1 MNVVVIGGVAAGTK
15 TAAKLL
21 RQDRSAKVTVYTKS
35 KEISYAGCGL
45 PYYVGGSIESSEALI
60 VNTPAKYAGLTG
72 AAVRTEMEAIALDA
86 SAKTVTFA
94 NGEVVSYDRLV
105 IATGAAPIVPDVPGV
120 RLPGVFT
127 MRTPDDAIGLR
138 AYVDGNNCR
147 SAVVVGAGFIGLE
160 VAENLVAKG
169 LKVTVVD
176 MAHQVLHNLFDSE
189 LTDYIRRQLQKKGIR
204 IVTGAAFTQV
214 LGTEKAAGVAT
225 DVGHF
230 EGEAVVLAIGVRPA
244 TDWLVGCGLEMN
256 RGTVVVDQYQRTNL
270 PDVYAVGD
278 CAQVFNRLTGKGQWS
293 AMGSTANITG
303 RLLAKNLTGMEAPYG
318 GCMGTGVVKLAEGLN
333 AGRTGLT
340 EAQAKEA
347 GYDVITATCVTDD
360 KAHYY
365 HDAASFITKL
375 IADKVTHRLLGIQ
388 VLGAGAVD
396 KMVDMA
402 VTGIAMGAKVED
414 FDTLDLAYA
423 PPFSTAIHP
432 FVQACYILENKMSGT
447 YESMTP
453 AQYLATKGKGYQVI
467 DASPEPSI
475 PGARWVDLAKVT
487 GPIDGIP
494 LDEKLL
500 LVCARGKRGYFLQ
513 NRLKAFGYTNT
524 LALEGGLTVNQVQVS
539 FEGVA
544 LPPEEIK
551 RVKGL
556 GCLQDKR
563 YPDVFNVRVI
573 TRNGK
578 ITSEE
583 HRAIAEAA
591 DRFGSGAVA
600 MTTRLTLEI
609 QGVRHAN
616 IQPLIDFLGE
626 HNLSTGGTGSLV
638 RPVVSCKGTT
648 CQYGLADT
656 YGLSEKIH
664 EKFYVG
670 YHGVT
675 LPHKFKI
682 CVGGCPNNCAKPS
695 LNDLGIIGQK
705 VPMIDHAKCR
715 GCNKCQVVENCPIKI
730 AQVVDG
736 KIRVDDDAC
745 NNCGRCAGKCPFGA
759 FEEYQY
765 GFKVYIG
772 GRWGKKVAHGQPLT
786 KIFTTEEEVLDV
798 VEKAILLFR
807 DEGISGERF
816 ADTLNRLGFDYV
828 NEKLTTGTIDKAAI
842 LNKTVKGGATC

>member
-15 TAAKLL
+15 TAAKLM

-35 KEISYAGCGL
+35 KDISYAGCGL
-45 PYYVGGSIESSEALI
+45 PYYVGGSIESRDELI
-60 VNTPAKYAGLTG
+60 VNTPAKYTGLTG
-72 AAVRTEMEAIALDA
+72 VEVKTEMEAVGVDA
-86 SAKTVTFA
+86 AAKTVTFA
-94 NGEVVSYDRLV
+94 NGEVVSYDKLV
-105 IATGAAPIVPDVPGV
+105 IATGAAPFVPNVAGTN
-120 RLPGVFT
+120 LPGVFT

-138 AYVDGNNCR
+138 AYVDENKCR
-147 SAVVVGAGFIGLE
+147 NAVIVGGGFIGLE
-160 VAENLVAKG
+160 IAENLLAKG

-176 MAHQVLHNLFDSE
+176 MASQVMPNLFDAE
-189 LTDYIRRQLQKKGIR
+189 VADYIRKQLQAKGIR
-204 IVTGAAFTQV
+204 VVTGAGLTEI
-214 LGTEKAAGVAT
+214 LGSDKATGIRT
-225 DVGHF
+225 SVGNF
-230 EGEAVVLAIGVRPA
+230 DGEAVVLAIGVRPA
-244 TDWLVGCGLEMN
+244 TAWLADSGIELN
-256 RGTVVVDQYQRTNL
+256 RGTVVVDKFQRTNL
-270 PDVYAVGD
+270 NDVYAVGD

-303 RLLAKNLTGMEAPYG
+303 RLLAKNLTGEAVSYG
-318 GCMGTGVVKLAEGLN
+318 GCLGTGVVKLAEGLN

-347 GYDVITATCVTDD
+347 GYDVITVTCVTDD

-365 HDAASFITKL
+365 TDASTFMTKL
-375 IADKVTHRLLGIQ
+375 IADKATHKLLGIQ

-396 KMVDMA
+396 KMVDIA

-414 FDTLDLAYA
+414 FDTLDFAYA

-432 FVQACYILENKMSGT
+432 FVQACYILENKMSGEYQT
-447 YESMTP
+447 MTP
-453 AQYLATKGKGYQVI
+453 AQYAATKAKGYKVI
-467 DASPEPSI
+467 DVSPAPSI
-475 PGARWVDLAKVT
+475 PGAQWIDLAKVT
-487 GPIDGIP
+487 GPIDG
-494 LDEKLL
+494 LDLDAKLL
-500 LVCARGKRGYFLQ
+500 LVCAKGKRGYFLQ
-513 NRLKAFGYTNT
+513 NRLKAYGYTNT
-524 LALEGGLTVNQVQVS
+524 LALEGGLFANQVKIQ
-539 FEGVA
+539 FEGGV

-578 ITSEE
+578 ITSDE
-583 HRAIAEAA
+583 HRAVAEAA
-591 DRFGSGAVA
+591 EKFGSGAVA

-609 QGVRHAN
+609 QGVKHEN
-616 IQPLIDFLGE
+616 IQPLIDFLAE
-626 HNLSTGGTGSLV
+626 HGLSTGGTGSLV

-656 YGLSEKIH
+656 FGLSEKIH
-664 EKFYVG
+664 EKFYIG

-695 LNDLGIIGQK
+695 LNDLGIIGQR
-705 VPMIDHAKCR
+705 VPMVDYTKCR
-715 GCNKCQVVENCPIKI
+715 GCKKCQVVESCPIKI

-736 KIRVDDDAC
+736 KISIDPNAC

-786 KIFTTEEEVLDV
+786 KIFTSEEEVMDV

-816 ADTLNRLGFDYV
+816 ADTVNRLGFDYV
-828 NEKLTTGTIDKAAI
+828 NEKLTTGTIDKEAI
-842 LNKTVKGGATC
+842 LSKTVKGGATC